1 MRVGLAIGAH
11 AQKVCKSSIGMEN
24 TKLRLYAA
32 CHSLLQSCAINL
44 LISSTNSNSTQHNTS
59 AMYTGHTVSSTP
71 KHEPT
76 KNRAVS
82 TFIPESVKRR
92 ISTQSEHENYGNTE
106 QVQSI
111 WNAEKSATRSGSQFI
126 NSPARAYQMLHSAAM
141 KHPHTKVL
149 LRPNSS
155 ANMKLTSAPNE

>member
-1 MRVGLAIGAH
+1 MSVGLAIGAH
-11 AQKVCKSSIGMEN
+11 AQKVCKSCIGMEN
-24 TKLRLYAA
+24 TKIRLYAA

-44 LISSTNSNSTQHNTS
+44 LISSTSSNSTQHNTS

-82 TFIPESVKRR
+82 TFIPESVKKR
-92 ISTQSEHENYGNTE
+92 ISTQSEHEKYDNTE

-111 WNAEKSATRSGSQFI
+111 SNAEISATSGSQFI
-126 NSPARAYQMLHSAAM
+126 NTPARAYQMLHSAAM

-149 LRPNSS
+149 FRPNSS

>member
-1 MRVGLAIGAH
+1 
-11 AQKVCKSSIGMEN
+11 
-24 TKLRLYAA
+24 
-32 CHSLLQSCAINL
+32 
-44 LISSTNSNSTQHNTS
+44 
-59 AMYTGHTVSSTP
+59 MYTGHTVSSTP

-82 TFIPESVKRR
+82 TFIPESVKKR
-92 ISTQSEHENYGNTE
+92 ISTQSEHEKYDNTE

-111 WNAEKSATRSGSQFI
+111 SNAEISATSGSQFI
-126 NSPARAYQMLHSAAM
+126 NTPARAYQMLHSAAM

-149 LRPNSS
+149 FRPNSS